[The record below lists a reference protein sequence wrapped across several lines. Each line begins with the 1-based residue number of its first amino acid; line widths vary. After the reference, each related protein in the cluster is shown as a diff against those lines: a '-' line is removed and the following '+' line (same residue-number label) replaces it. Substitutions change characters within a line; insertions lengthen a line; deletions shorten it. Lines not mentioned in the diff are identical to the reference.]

1 MYPLTL
7 GFNDFDKH
15 LTREHREEMLSNN
28 AKDKSVISPD
38 FYTHHDNAIR
48 AQMDLKSA
56 ANRCTLTNHKLDKS
70 SPRDQ
75 KMY

>member
-7 GFNDFDKH
+7 GFNHFDKH
-15 LTREHREEMLSNN
+15 LTREHREEMLTND
-28 AKDKSVISPD
+28 ARDKSIISPD
-38 FYTHHDNAIR
+38 FYTHHDNSIR
-48 AQMDLKSA
+48 TQIDLNSA
-56 ANRCTLTNHKLDKS
+56 ARRCSLTNHKFDKS